1 MPLVVATEAVL
12 LITRAPLRK
21 GNMCLWLL
29 LGKLYTLWLELLY
42 ERAIRAFGYCQGNC
56 TFYC

>member
-12 LITRAPLRK
+12 LIARAPLRK
-21 GNMCLWLL
+21 VNVCLWLL

-42 ERAIRAFGYCQGNC
+42 ERAICAFGNC
-56 TFYC
+56 